1 MNDIQTVVQ
10 ILAKLL
16 VGKFRVKVSLGGRD
30 DSYIDCRI
38 HAVGADALNV
48 AVLQESKERR
58 LHWQAHFADFV
69 EEHRAAM
76 RLSKASD
83 SRTLSG
89 TPAQLIA
96 MNGASRRRPCWWM
109 SLATTSFPTPLSP
122 VMRTL
127 ASDRAAHSSSCWIS
141 CMAADDPMS
150 RCREDILNAGS
161 AKEARTLAPYSPDV
175 NIWTHAVRASVYF

>member
-30 DSYIDCRI
+30 DSYIDC
-38 HAVGADALNV
+38 VGSKNRRSAACIGKLISPTSSRNTVPPCVCWRHPLRALKDA
-48 AVLQESKERR
+48 
-58 LHWQAHFADFV
+58 
-69 EEHRAAM
+69 
-76 RLSKASD
+76 
-83 SRTLSG
+83 
-89 TPAQLIA
+89 PAQLIA

-150 RCREDILNAGS
+150 RCREDIFECW
-161 AKEARTLAPYSPDV
+161 KCERARTLAPYSPDV
-175 NIWTHAVRASVYF
+175 NTWTHGVRASVYL